1 MAGKKLYTDSGYQKC
16 RKEYKE
22 QEDHKS
28 MTGRIRDKRER
39 LVKTVKRLANKD
51 NYHLSMPDDSFR
63 DFWSR
68 QSHKGR
74 MEIIATA
81 VAGLA
86 AGFIVFYLLLR

>member
-1 MAGKKLYTDSGYQKC
+1 MACEKQQTDSGYQKC

-28 MTGRIRDKRER
+28 MMGRIRDGKEQ
-39 LVKTVKRLANKD
+39 LVKTVKRLADKD
-51 NYHLSMPDDSFR
+51 NYHISMPNNSFR

-68 QSHKGR
+68 QSYKGR
-74 MEIIATA
+74 AELIATA
-81 VAGLA
+81 VAALA

>member
-1 MAGKKLYTDSGYQKC
+1 M
-16 RKEYKE
+16 
-22 QEDHKS
+22 
-28 MTGRIRDKRER
+28 MGRIRDRKER
-39 LVKTVKRLANKD
+39 LVKTVRRLADKD
-51 NYHLSMPDDSFR
+51 NYHISMPDDSFR

-74 MEIIATA
+74 MEIIATV

>member
-1 MAGKKLYTDSGYQKC
+1 
-16 RKEYKE
+16 
-22 QEDHKS
+22 
-28 MTGRIRDKRER
+28 
-39 LVKTVKRLANKD
+39 
-51 NYHLSMPDDSFR
+51 MPDDSFR

-74 MEIIATA
+74 MELIATV

>member
-1 MAGKKLYTDSGYQKC
+1 M
-16 RKEYKE
+16 
-22 QEDHKS
+22 
-28 MTGRIRDKRER
+28 MGRIRDRKER
-39 LVKTVKRLANKD
+39 IAKTVKWLADKD
-51 NYHLSMPDDSFR
+51 NYHISMPDDSFR

-86 AGFIVFYLLLR
+86 AGFIVFYMLLR

>member
-1 MAGKKLYTDSGYQKC
+1 MTEKMRD
-16 RKEYKE
+16 RKE
-22 QEDHKS
+22 Q
-28 MTGRIRDKRER
+28 
-39 LVKTVKRLANKD
+39 LVKTVKRLTDKD

-74 MEIIATA
+74 MELIATV